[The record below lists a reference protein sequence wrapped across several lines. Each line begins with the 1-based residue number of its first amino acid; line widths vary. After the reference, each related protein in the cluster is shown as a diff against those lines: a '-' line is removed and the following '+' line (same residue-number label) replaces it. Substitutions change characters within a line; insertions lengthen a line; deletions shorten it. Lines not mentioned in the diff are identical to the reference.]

1 MHLTL
6 GWGRVR
12 WRAGGCSA
20 GAQKE
25 YSPQVYKHPLTSS
38 SLSLAGSIYQAGWWG
53 AWRLP
58 SAQALIGVSGV
69 ATFLPLGSASRASGR
84 EPLESQKPCPSQG
97 SSLGVST
104 DRLPGSLRANPPCHW
119 DPASSQCL
127 G

>member
-38 SLSLAGSIYQAGWWG
+38 SLSLAGSIYQAQWWA

-69 ATFLPLGSASRASGR
+69 ATFLPWGLPQGLAEGNRWKAKNHVLPKVQALVFQPTG
-84 EPLESQKPCPSQG
+84 SQG
-97 SSLGVST
+97 L
-104 DRLPGSLRANPPCHW
+104 
-119 DPASSQCL
+119 
-127 G
+127 